1 MTGELDKIDLI
12 RERMGVTYRDAKNAL
27 EEAGGDLVEA
37 LIKLEETKEQGWGNK
52 LFDKSEDLVEE
63 IRTYINKGNRTRV
76 RLKRGEK
83 TIADFPA
90 TVGVIGILAALAS
103 AELAVV
109 AGIGTV
115 AAMANKVTL
124 EIEKEDGHTK
134 VISLDRHR
142 EH

>member
-1 MTGELDKIDLI
+1 
-12 RERMGVTYRDAKNAL
+12 
-27 EEAGGDLVEA
+27 
-37 LIKLEETKEQGWGNK
+37 
-52 LFDKSEDLVEE
+52 
-63 IRTYINKGNRTRV
+63 
-76 RLKRGEK
+76 LKRGEK